1 MRWPDNGDP
10 GTKLS
15 PAPRKSPN
23 RAPDQVKSITATKE
37 PFGRASFSPMR
48 RACYLARMD
57 AFEVDF
63 ADGLCFRESHE
74 AIRLANRIGMNDKL
88 VSVAVDPELR
98 SHFIATYASQAR
110 ARVSWAFIRE
120 TAPQQAA

>member
-1 MRWPDNGDP
+1 MQWPDNGDP

-15 PAPRKSPN
+15 PALRKSPN
-23 RAPDQVKSITATKE
+23 RAPDPVKSITATKE

-48 RACYLARMD
+48 RARYCARQD
-57 AFEVDF
+57 AFEVEF
-63 ADGLCFRESHE
+63 ADGLYFRESHE
-74 AIRLANRIGMNDKL
+74 AIRQANHIGMNDKL

-110 ARVSWAFIRE
+110 ARVSWSFIRE
-120 TAPQQAA
+120 NAPQHAS

>member
-1 MRWPDNGDP
+1 M
-10 GTKLS
+10 
-15 PAPRKSPN
+15 
-23 RAPDQVKSITATKE
+23 TATKE
-37 PFGRASFSPMR
+37 AFSRASFSPIR
-48 RACYLARMD
+48 LARYVARQD
-57 AFEVDF
+57 AFEVEF
-63 ADGLCFRESHE
+63 ADGLCFLEPHDT
-74 AIRLANRIGMNDKL
+74 IRQANHIGMNDKL